1 LNTPTVGFCRFTAAA
16 CATAITAI
24 GAWAFVKASA
34 STERDPFQFAA
45 VMAAN
50 AEVVR
55 TAQVQA
61 RNVARACRNGSR
73 SSDLPVSS
81 QNPVCENG

>member
-1 LNTPTVGFCRFTAAA
+1 MNTLTIGLSRFTAAA

-24 GAWAFVKASA
+24 GAWAFVSSSA

-50 AEVVR
+50 AQVHS
-55 TAQVQA
+55 AQLQS
-61 RNVARACRNGSR
+61 RNETLACREQDRACVTIAANKA
-73 SSDLPVSS
+73 PAA
-81 QNPVCENG
+81 P